1 MNDLYKAINALNEI
15 TQQERDAMRAAAKA
29 DVAAVRAATTGKA
42 SPPTKADM
50 YKDVADF
57 AKQQRAQS
65 KADGYATKDE
75 YNAAYQK
82 NLDALS
88 AAGVDMEKIS
98 ATANKMMKTEKGAA
112 RLAKMGIKDD
122 DDLFSYAMMK
132 AGIKDMTPDKYTAT
146 DFAITDIDDMEKAQ
160 KESLTFETEEE
171 LDERVTYNTLA
182 KLSGIKNPDK
192 IFPGQKITLPGG
204 GSYTVKSG
212 DTLSGI
218 AQDFRL
224 KKIGQPKSGK
234 LDDPT
239 TKLPQV
245 PDKPGKLDDPTTKL
259 PQVPDK
265 PGKLDDPTTK
275 LPQVPTIEPGDEPGD
290 FNISTN
296 KKDAGDDTNDMLNKY
311 KFLRKSDGGQTD
323 FTLVNQPVQP
333 KKRSDSSPSV
343 FQDLMKKIK
352 NYDIKNTKMYD
363 IYKSGDK

>member
-98 ATANKMMKTEKGAA
+98 ATANQMMKTEKGAA

-259 PQVPDK
+259 PQVP
-265 PGKLDDPTTK
+265 
-275 LPQVPTIEPGDEPGD
+275 TIEPGDEPGD

-333 KKRSDSSPSV
+333 KKKSDSSPSV

>member
-1 MNDLYKAINALNEI
+1 MKDLYKAIDALNEI
-15 TQQERDAMRAAAKA
+15 TQQERDAMRAQVDAEEKSARAALDTEK
-29 DVAAVRAATTGKA
+29 AAVMKAAGKSA
-42 SPPTKADM
+42 PTKADM

-82 NLDALS
+82 NLDALA
-88 AAGVDMEKIS
+88 AAGVNMDSIS
-98 ATANKMMKTEKGAA
+98 ATANKMMSTEKGAA

-122 DDLFSYAMMK
+122 NDLLSYAMMK

-146 DFAITDIDDMEKAQ
+146 DFAITDIPEG
-160 KESLTFETEEE
+160 EE
-171 LDERVTYNTLA
+171 LDERVTYKTLA

-224 KKIGQPKSGK
+224 KKIGQPKS
-234 LDDPT
+234 
-239 TKLPQV
+239 
-245 PDKPGKLDDPTTKL
+245 GKLDDPTTKL

-333 KKRSDSSPSV
+333 KKKSDSSPSV